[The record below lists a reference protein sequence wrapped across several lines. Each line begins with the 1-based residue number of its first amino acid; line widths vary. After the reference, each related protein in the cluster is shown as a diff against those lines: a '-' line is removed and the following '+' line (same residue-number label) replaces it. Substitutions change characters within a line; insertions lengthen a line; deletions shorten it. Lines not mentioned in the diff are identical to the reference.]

1 VNRTLNL
8 GLSLA
13 AGLLGGCL
21 SHYIA
26 PRSVQAAQVVPAR
39 EIRAQRFV
47 LVNGDG
53 SPAGLFGF
61 DREGRPDI
69 VLYDN
74 TGKAVWSTRGNANS
88 KPLAVAAAR

>member
-1 VNRTLNL
+1 VNRKLNL

-13 AGLLGGCL
+13 AGLLGGFL
-21 SHYIA
+21 SHYISLE
-26 PRSVQAAQVVPAR
+26 SVHAAQVIPAK

-47 LVNGDG
+47 LVNSDG
-53 SPAGLFGF
+53 GPAGMFGF

-74 TGKAVWSTRGNANS
+74 AGKIVWSTRGNANS
-88 KPLAVAAAR
+88 KPLAIHTSK